1 MDIKQFIKQY
11 KYPSYDEVQ
20 KIITNDKSIYNKLS
34 LLSEYGEFQHQMI
47 TNMYNNLYD
56 QVGLRLFAEKLS
68 SVGDLNT
75 LRQCFYVII
84 AVLRTFNKDNINSDM
99 LINIRELIKA
109 SFEGLHEWEN

>member
-1 MDIKQFIKQY
+1 MDIKQFINQY

-20 KIITNDKSIYNKLS
+20 KIITNDKSIYNKIS

-56 QVGLRLFAEKLS
+56 QAGLRLFAERLS

-84 AVLRTFNKDNINSDM
+84 AVLRSFNAKDNIDM
-99 LINIRELIKA
+99 LINIRELIKT
-109 SFEGLHEWEN
+109 SFEGLHDWEN